1 MAKKTQQELW
11 DSLTEEQRMEAENL
25 LQEKRDQLFKW
36 LADEEKKID
45 AILKSEGRFRTG
57 LDANNN
63 QPEVREL
70 SVEYRRRFLA
80 LPEECIRMVKAQDR

>member
-1 MAKKTQQELW
+1 MAKALQEPW
-11 DSLTEEQRMEAENL
+11 DNLTDEQRAEAEEIF
-25 LQEKRDQLFKW
+25 QEKRDQLFKW

-45 AILKSEGRFRTG
+45 AILKAEGRFRTG

-80 LPEECIRMVKAQDR
+80 LPEECIRMVTDRTDE